1 VNAFWCEK
9 TLKALLT
16 FKLEGERAERLK
28 ALAALLESFAYRG
41 SESFR
46 VGKLFGG
53 FFRTTFV
60 KPPCAG
66 RGGGG
71 IRIVWSLNTQV

>member
-1 VNAFWCEK
+1 MYFYVKKNFKSASN
-9 TLKALLT
+9 

-46 VGKLFGG
+46 VEKLFGG
-53 FFRTTFV
+53 FFRATFV

-66 RGGGG
+66 RGG
-71 IRIVWSLNTQV
+71 VFVLS